1 MEEKNIVE
9 AVKKLKQESPKRNF
23 SQKID
28 AIFILK
34 DLDLKKP
41 EQQVDFFASLHF
53 APGKKTKICAF
64 CGPELFP
71 DAEKSVDLAIS
82 QLDFPKY
89 QQDKKLTKKLVKEYD
104 YFIAQANIMPQVAA
118 TFGKVLGPK
127 GKMPNPKA
135 GCVVPPKAALKPLY
149 DKLQTTVRLQAKTQM
164 VVNTMVGNDSQDE
177 KEILDNIKTIY
188 NQLVHHLPNAQD
200 NIKSVYIKYTMGKP
214 VKITN

>member
-9 AVKKLKQESPKRNF
+9 AVKKLKQESKKRNF

-28 AIFILK
+28 AIFLLK

-53 APGKKTKICAF
+53 SPGKKTKICAF

-71 DAEKSVDLAIS
+71 EAEKSVDLAIS

-89 QQDKKLTKKLVKEYD
+89 QTDKKLTKKLVKEYD
-104 YFIAQANIMPQVAA
+104 YFIAQANIMPQVAQ

-135 GCVVPPKAALKPLY
+135 GCVVPPKGALKPLY

-164 VVNTMVGNDSQDE
+164 VVQVMVGNDSQDE
-177 KEILDNIKTIY
+177 KEVIDNVKTIY
-188 NQLVHHLPNAQD
+188 SQLTHHLVNAQD
-200 NIKSVYIKYTMGKP
+200 NVKGVYLKYTMGKP
-214 VKITN
+214 VKIIN

>member
-1 MEEKNIVE
+1 MEEKNIVD
-9 AVKKLKQESPKRNF
+9 AVKQLRKDSVKRNF

-28 AIFILK
+28 AIFVLK

-41 EQQVDFFASLHF
+41 DNQVDFFATLHF
-53 APGKKTKICAF
+53 SPGKKTKVCAF
-64 CGPELFP
+64 SGPELHP
-71 DAEKSVDLAIS
+71 EAEKSCDKSIS

-89 QQDKKLTKKLVKEYD
+89 QQDKKLVKKLVKEFD
-104 YFIAQANIMPQVAA
+104 YFIAQANIMPQVAQ

-149 DKLQTTVRLQAKTQM
+149 DKLQTMVRLQAKTQM
-164 VVNTMVGNDSQDE
+164 VIQVMVGNEAQDE
-177 KEILDNIKTIY
+177 KEIVDNIKTIH
-188 NQLVHHLPNAQD
+188 NQLIHHLPSEQD
-200 NIKSVYIKYTMGKP
+200 NIKAVYIKYTMGKP